1 MVLTEKNKQA
11 LLVGLIMA
19 VFLGFLVGYYYWLS
33 MPVIDKAK
41 TEGKTLTAEIA
52 KNQAEIKNIRAYIEN
67 TDEREQMMEVVRRA
81 KERLPEDRRA
91 IEFLGLLRDSLT
103 KTGVVQTRV
112 APEAPKRR
120 TLYEEIPYSVRGS
133 ARYHEFGQFLN
144 LIECNPE
151 RFMRVNGFS
160 LSNDLNRPSVHPMDV
175 GISTFMFRS
184 Q

>member
-1 MVLTEKNKQA
+1 MVFTEKNKQA
-11 LLVGLIMA
+11 LLIGLIMA
-19 VFLGFLVGYYYWLS
+19 AFLGFLVGYYYWLS
-33 MPVIDKAK
+33 KPVIAK
-41 TEGKTLTAEIA
+41 TQKERGTLNAQI
-52 KNQAEIKNIRAYIEN
+52 KKDQAEINRMRALIEN
-67 TDEREQMMEVVRRA
+67 TAEREQMAEVVRRA

-91 IEFLGLLRDSLT
+91 IEFLTLLRDSLT

-120 TLYEEIPYSVRGS
+120 ALYEEIPYSVKGS

-144 LIECNPE
+144 LIECNPD

-160 LSNDLNRPSVHPMDV
+160 LSNDPNRPSIHPMEV

-184 Q
+184 R